1 MEKSKIKSVV
11 IKLAVSIGLFAF
23 LFSNVDISEM
33 LSKLKTADIRFVLLA
48 ALLLILN
55 YIVSSVRWKE
65 LLIFPN
71 SKKTSLGYL
80 TTLYFTGSFFNN
92 FMPTSVGGDVYKVLK
107 LGKKIDSKTN
117 AFTATFMERFLGVV
131 VLFLISTVSFIRL
144 LGWASLIAA
153 ITLVISIYISLYAL
167 KFLSKRYKIV
177 KNIIDSVKQYKNHR
191 HALHAAFLASFLV
204 QIFAILS
211 QYYVF
216 VSLGLHPAVI
226 YSMFALPLITLV
238 GFFIP
243 SLNGIGIQDAL
254 YVSMFSV
261 IGISAESA
269 LTASVLYHILRLVVS
284 LIGGVLYAFG
294 FDE

>member
-11 IKLAVSIGLFAF
+11 IKLAVSVGLFAF
-23 LFSNVDISEM
+23 LFSNVDVGEL
-33 LSKLKTADIRFVLLA
+33 LSKLKTADIKSILLA
-48 ALLLILN
+48 VLLLILN
-55 YIVSSVRWKE
+55 YVVSSVRWKK

-71 SKKTSLGYL
+71 SKKMSLGYL
-80 TTLYFTGSFFNN
+80 TALYLTGSFFNN

-117 AFTATFMERFLGVV
+117 AFTATFMERFLGVI
-131 VLFLISTVSFIRL
+131 VLFLISTVSFIKL

-153 ITLVISIYISLYAL
+153 ITLIISTYISLYAL

-177 KNIIDSVKQYKNHR
+177 KNIIDSVKQYKNQPR
-191 HALHAAFLASFLV
+191 AIYAAFLASFLV
-204 QIFAILS
+204 QILAIFS

-216 VSLGLHPAVI
+216 VSLGLHPAII
-226 YSMFALPLITLV
+226 YSMFALPLITLA

-243 SLNGIGIQDAL
+243 SLNGIGVQDAL

-261 IGISAESA
+261 VGISAESA

-294 FDE
+294 LDE